1 MNGLKFIAIISFLLL
16 IHSLVS
22 AGSPFSKFLDPKP
35 LAVPIYNTSA
45 TNVTY
50 VPLSLY
56 IDLYREVSVLEV
68 VVIINSVLI
77 VFLMLIVS
85 ILTAIRC
92 LEDISKNPEDYRY
105 DDPLWLKLLSV
116 FSWVLGCLACQACWV
131 LCAKDKEKSQ
141 EDILPIKRLRAWHKY
156 DLDVQRGII
165 DPEKLLEERKLAEEK
180 QAQLQQQ

>member
-105 DDPLWLKLLSV
+105 DDPLWLKLLS
-116 FSWVLGCLACQACWV
+116 
-131 LCAKDKEKSQ
+131 DKEKSQ